1 MTIPKIAHLTWKT
14 KDIFNSQTPLI
25 VNGVRNL
32 VDLNPDWV
40 VNVYDD
46 NEVDEYLRNILDPS
60 DYKLLADRHIVEKT
74 DIWRLFKIY
83 IEGGLYMD
91 IDRLYNIKLSDI
103 ITSDDI
109 KWVLPTCLDFDFSH
123 DFMCSAP
130 NNPAFLQAINL
141 YLQRRKEGHT
151 SVYFLGP
158 QTYMHAITKVMFG
171 EEINTDPGIAVFSSL
186 REEIIQMA
194 FIKTYREVPPHDT
207 IVYRDE
213 KKLLDHEK
221 LKRELYS
228 DFNLKHWTGD
238 W

>member
-1 MTIPKIAHLTWKT
+1 MAIPKIAHLTWKT

-40 VNVYDD
+40 VTVYDD
-46 NEVDEYLRNILDPS
+46 NEVDEYLKNILDPA
-60 DYKLLADRHIVEKT
+60 DYKLIADRHVVEKT

-109 KWVLPTCLDFDFSH
+109 RWVLPTCLDFDFSH

-141 YLQRRKEGHT
+141 YLQRR
-151 SVYFLGP
+151 
-158 QTYMHAITKVMFG
+158 
-171 EEINTDPGIAVFSSL
+171 
-186 REEIIQMA
+186 RENHEQKGTNRNICLIQ
-194 FIKTYREVPPHDT
+194 
-207 IVYRDE
+207 
-213 KKLLDHEK
+213 L
-221 LKRELYS
+221 
-228 DFNLKHWTGD
+228 
-238 W
+238 